1 MSAKKLNKFRKSSAK
16 RLRFSNGSSPYKNNH
31 PIDYMIKKINSKR
44 QSSSQLRNLLRTST
58 TKSNESKTK
67 NSKLKLQEKI
77 KKLEEELKD
86 AQEEINLLKKQNKI
100 LKEERKEKDQA
111 FKVIF
116 ELDKNM
122 NIINEKILENLPISN
137 EESKNAEEQS
147 LIYLDRKLLCNQE
160 ERK

>member
-1 MSAKKLNKFRKSSAK
+1 VNKSLIKEILNSKHNVYINEMSAKKLNKFRKSSAK

-86 AQEEINLLKKQNKI
+86 AQNKKLTCSKNKI
-100 LKEERKEKDQA
+100 K
-111 FKVIF
+111 F
-116 ELDKNM
+116 
-122 NIINEKILENLPISN
+122 
-137 EESKNAEEQS
+137 
-147 LIYLDRKLLCNQE
+147 
-160 ERK
+160 